1 MSDEERDD
9 SAEEAAPADKQPA
22 EMNGF
27 TILQILAWT
36 NAEIARCR
44 EKLEVEPSGRVV
56 AYLQGKIPGCKF
68 AIKTIRDVF
77 GLTNEQF
84 DAIEQPADFQNL
96 SMEQILGAEIDMG
109 QLKEM
114 EAWGAFLSA
123 IQTRTEELKDFL
135 LKRAKKSR
143 ELDEYQGEYQGMMY
157 FEKVF
162 GAITDQVHFWKN
174 SLFKK
179 EKKDG
184 EMRDANDPLAL
195 PPPDDEMTPAL
206 PPPDDECPPDEDY
219 DDEDEREPDEPLN
232 DGDAV
237 NDGNDPN
244 VEVDNSDNA

>member
-1 MSDEERDD
+1 MSNLKDDDETV
-9 SAEEAAPADKQPA
+9 AADIKPA

-27 TILQILAWT
+27 TILQILART

-44 EKLEVEPSGRVV
+44 EKLEIEPSGRVL

-68 AIKTIRDVF
+68 AIKTIREVF

-84 DAIEQPADFQNL
+84 DAIEQPADFGNL

-114 EAWGAFLSA
+114 EEWGSFLSV
-123 IQTRTEELKDFL
+123 IQMRTEELKDFL

-143 ELDEYQGEYQGMMY
+143 ELDEFQGEYQGMMY

-162 GAITDQVHFWKN
+162 GAITDQANFWKN

-179 EKKDG
+179 EKGGDV
-184 EMRDANDPLAL
+184 ETRNANDPSPALL
-195 PPPDDEMTPAL
+195 PPGLPA
-206 PPPDDECPPDEDY
+206 PEDVDY
-219 DDEDEREPDEPLN
+219 DDYDEDDTEPV
-232 DGDAV
+232 DGEG
-237 NDGNDPN
+237 DGSDPD
-244 VEVDNSDNA
+244 VVV